1 MRKAYRVIAAGLGL
15 SLIVNGAFAQDV
27 MKVRGFGPP
36 PMWLGDGPGMMLPML
51 LRGLDLT
58 DEQKTQI
65 RTIMA
70 NNRGKL
76 RPLFQQLRAAHEE
89 VANKLLA
96 PGDVSRS
103 DVLPQLQQMEQLR
116 GQLME
121 EGLAVM
127 LEVRKVLTP
136 EQLTKAA
143 QLKEKMQ
150 ALHQEM
156 RGLFFDEKLPPPG
169 PGEPD
174 GDVMF
179 FGSSPK

>member
-1 MRKAYRVIAAGLGL
+1 MRKTYTVIVAMLGV
-15 SLIVNGAFAQDV
+15 SFAVTIASAQGFV
-27 MKVRGFGPP
+27 KNVRGFGPP

-51 LRGLDLT
+51 LRGIDLT
-58 DEQKTQI
+58 DEQQTQI
-65 RTIMA
+65 RTIMS
-70 NNRGKL
+70 NNRSKL
-76 RPLFQQLRAAHEE
+76 QPLFQQLRTAHTE
-89 VANKLLA
+89 VADKLLA
-96 PGDVSRS
+96 PGNVSRD

-136 EQLTKAA
+136 EQLTKAV
-143 QLKEKMQ
+143 QLREKMQ

-156 RGLFFDEKLPPPG
+156 RGLFNEKVSPPG
-169 PGEPD
+169 PGEPE

-179 FGSSPK
+179 FEHP

>member
-1 MRKAYRVIAAGLGL
+1 MKRTYGIIAAVFGLGL
-15 SLIVNGAFAQDV
+15 MATVAFAQDV

-36 PMWLGDGPGMMLPML
+36 PMMWMGDGPGMMLPML

-58 DEQKTQI
+58 DEQEAQI
-65 RTIMA
+65 KTIMS

-76 RPLFQQLRAAHEE
+76 RPLFQQLRTLHEE
-89 VANKLLA
+89 VANKLLTT
-96 PGDVSRS
+96 GDISR
-103 DVLPQLQQMEQLR
+103 DDLAPQLQQMEQIR

-121 EGLAVM
+121 EGLTLM
-127 LEVRKVLTP
+127 LDVRKVLTA

-143 QLKEKMQ
+143 QLKERMQ

-156 RGLFFDEKLPPPG
+156 RGLFFNKELPPPG
-169 PGEPD
+169 SEEE

-179 FGSSPK
+179 FEHP

>member
-1 MRKAYRVIAAGLGL
+1 MKRTYGVIAAVFGLGL
-15 SLIVNGAFAQDV
+15 MVTVAFAQDV

-36 PMWLGDGPGMMLPML
+36 PMMWMGDGPGMMLPML

-58 DEQKTQI
+58 DEQEAQI
-65 RTIMA
+65 KTIMS

-76 RPLFQQLRAAHEE
+76 RPLFQQLRTLHEE
-89 VANKLLA
+89 VANKLLTT
-96 PGDVSRS
+96 GDISR
-103 DVLPQLQQMEQLR
+103 DDLAPQLQQMEQIR

-121 EGLAVM
+121 EGLTVM
-127 LEVRKVLTP
+127 LEVRKVLTA

-143 QLKEKMQ
+143 QLKERMH

-156 RGLFFDEKLPPPG
+156 RGLFFNEKLPPPG
-169 PGEPD
+169 SEE

-179 FGSSPK
+179 FEHP